1 MFSEND
7 QADNKARIM
16 LIFSGINQGS
26 IIERYNNND
35 TIISESGVFFSFS
48 QTDGA
53 VRDRKIIE
61 KLKIINFREKRLEIP
76 FYQSNDPNDEGIFIF
91 KRMET
96 SFNIL
101 MKLLLILKIRFGFT
115 FHSLVQSLIMKNTRI
130 LLMML
135 SQILAVYWD

>member
-61 KLKIINFREKRLEIP
+61 K
-76 FYQSNDPNDEGIFIF
+76 F
-91 KRMET
+91 K
-96 SFNIL
+96 N
-101 MKLLLILKIRFGFT
+101 
-115 FHSLVQSLIMKNTRI
+115 H
-130 LLMML
+130 
-135 SQILAVYWD
+135 